1 MSVIKNWPWFAALAL
16 LLAFLY
22 AVMPIL
28 TPFLVSLLIAYMGD
42 PLVDKLE
49 ERGLSRTL
57 GVIVVFAVIVLILAG
72 VLAFLVPLIS
82 KQLVKLYGMLPQMVD
97 WVQHTAVPWLHTKLG
112 VPSDIL
118 DGDKLKQAFSEH
130 LDKTSGAA
138 GFLLAK
144 VTASGMALFGFVANF
159 VLIPVVS
166 FYLLRDWDILVD
178 KVRGLLPR
186 RGEGSVVKMAKECH
200 EVLGAFIRGQLLV
213 MLALGGIYATG
224 LMLLGLD
231 LGLLVGLL
239 AGLAS
244 IVPYMGF
251 AVGITAALLAG
262 VFQFGFEL
270 YPLLGIVGV
279 FALGQAL
286 EGMVLTPLLVGDRIG
301 LHPVAVIFAI
311 MAGGQLFGFT
321 GVLLALP
328 AAAVIMVLLRH
339 VHEMYKDSDLY
350 TEQSAADEYDEPAQG
365 LSVTAEGEYCLIKQ
379 ETQDS
384 TQVVNAAECS

>member
-186 RGEGSVVKMAKECH
+186 RGEGAVVKMAKECH

-350 TEQSAADEYDEPAQG
+350 TEQSATDEYDEPAQG

-384 TQVVNAAECS
+384 TQVVNAAE

>member
-1 MSVIKNWPWFAALAL
+1 MSVIKNWPWFVALAL

-22 AVMPIL
+22 AVIPIL

-97 WVQHTAVPWLHTKLG
+97 WVQHTAVPWLHSKLG

-186 RGEGSVVKMAKECH
+186 RGEGAVVKMAKECH

-350 TEQSAADEYDEPAQG
+350 TEQSATDEYDELAQG

-384 TQVVNAAECS
+384 TQVVNAAE

>member
-1 MSVIKNWPWFAALAL
+1 MSVIKNWPWFVALAL
-16 LLAFLY
+16 VLAFLY

-186 RGEGSVVKMAKECH
+186 RGEGAVVKMAKECH

-384 TQVVNAAECS
+384 TQVVNAAE

>member
-1 MSVIKNWPWFAALAL
+1 MSVIKNWPWFAVLAL

-186 RGEGSVVKMAKECH
+186 RGEGAVVKMAKECH

-384 TQVVNAAECS
+384 TQVVNAAE

>member
-1 MSVIKNWPWFAALAL
+1 MSVIKNWPWFAVLAL

-186 RGEGSVVKMAKECH
+186 RGEGAVVKMAKECH

-384 TQVVNAAECS
+384 TQVVKTAE

>member
-1 MSVIKNWPWFAALAL
+1 MSVIKNWPWFAVLAL

-186 RGEGSVVKMAKECH
+186 RGEGAVVKMAKECH

-350 TEQSAADEYDEPAQG
+350 TEQSATDEYDELAQG

-384 TQVVNAAECS
+384 TQVVKTAE

>member
-186 RGEGSVVKMAKECH
+186 RGEGAVVKMAKECH

-350 TEQSAADEYDEPAQG
+350 TEQSAVDEYDEPAQG

-384 TQVVNAAECS
+384 TQVVKTAE

>member
-186 RGEGSVVKMAKECH
+186 RGEGAVVKMAKECH

-350 TEQSAADEYDEPAQG
+350 TEQSAAGEYDEPAQG

-384 TQVVNAAECS
+384 TQVVNAAE

>member
-57 GVIVVFAVIVLILAG
+57 GVIVVFVVIVLILAG

-186 RGEGSVVKMAKECH
+186 RGEGAVVKMAKECH

-384 TQVVNAAECS
+384 TQVVNAAE

>member
-186 RGEGSVVKMAKECH
+186 RGEGAVVKMAKECH

-350 TEQSAADEYDEPAQG
+350 TEQSATDEYDEPAQG

-384 TQVVNAAECS
+384 TQVVKTAE

>member
-1 MSVIKNWPWFAALAL
+1 MSVIKNWPWFAVLAL

-186 RGEGSVVKMAKECH
+186 RGEGAVVKMAKECH

-350 TEQSAADEYDEPAQG
+350 TEQSATDEYDEPAQG

-384 TQVVNAAECS
+384 TQVVKTAE

>member
-186 RGEGSVVKMAKECH
+186 RGEGAVVKMAKECH

-251 AVGITAALLAG
+251 AVGITAALLVG

-350 TEQSAADEYDEPAQG
+350 TEQSATDEYDELAQG

-384 TQVVNAAECS
+384 TQVVNAAE

>member
-186 RGEGSVVKMAKECH
+186 RGEGAVVKMAKECH

-350 TEQSAADEYDEPAQG
+350 TEQSATDEYDELAQG

-384 TQVVNAAECS
+384 TQVVNAAE

>member
-97 WVQHTAVPWLHTKLG
+97 WVQHTAVPWLHSKLG

-186 RGEGSVVKMAKECH
+186 RGEGAVVKMAKECH

-384 TQVVNAAECS
+384 TQVVNAAE

>member
-1 MSVIKNWPWFAALAL
+1 
-16 LLAFLY
+16 
-22 AVMPIL
+22 MPVL

-49 ERGLSRTL
+49 KYGLSRTL
-57 GVIVVFAVIVLILAG
+57 GVIVVFAVFVLILAG
-72 VLAFLVPLIS
+72 ISAFLVPLIS
-82 KQLVKLYGMLPQMVD
+82 RQVVKLYGMLPQMLD
-97 WVQHTAVPWLHTKLG
+97 WTQQVALPWLHTKLG
-112 VPSDIL
+112 VPDDIL
-118 DGDKLKQAFSEH
+118 DGDKIKGALSGQ

-138 GFLLAK
+138 GFILGK
-144 VTASGMALFGFVANF
+144 VTASGMALFGFIANI

-166 FYLLRDWDILVD
+166 FYLLRDWDLLVE
-178 KVRGLLPR
+178 KVRSLLPR
-186 RGEGSVVKMAKECH
+186 SGEGSVVKMARECH

-213 MLALGGIYATG
+213 MLALGGIYAAG

-231 LGLLVGLL
+231 LGILVGLL

-251 AVGITAALLAG
+251 AVGIVAALLAG
-262 VFQFGFEL
+262 MFQFGFEL

-279 FALGQAL
+279 FAIGQAL

-321 GVLLALP
+321 GILLALP

-339 VHEMYKDSDLY
+339 VHEVYKDSDLY
-350 TEQSAADEYDEPAQG
+350 TEQSSVSEYDDASATVLEEAD
-365 LSVTAEGEYCLIKQ
+365 GEYCLIEAPAKTKQ
-379 ETQDS
+379 TVA
-384 TQVVNAAECS
+384 TNADQGV

>member
-97 WVQHTAVPWLHTKLG
+97 WVQHTAVLWLHTKLG

-186 RGEGSVVKMAKECH
+186 RGEGAVVKMAKECH

-384 TQVVNAAECS
+384 TQVVNAAE

>member
-1 MSVIKNWPWFAALAL
+1 MSVIKNWPWFAVLAL

-186 RGEGSVVKMAKECH
+186 RGEGAVVKMAKECH

-239 AGLAS
+239 AGLAR

-350 TEQSAADEYDEPAQG
+350 TEQSATDEYDEPAQG

-384 TQVVNAAECS
+384 TQVVKTAE

>member
-186 RGEGSVVKMAKECH
+186 RGEGAVVKMAKECH

-384 TQVVNAAECS
+384 TQVVNAAE

>member
-144 VTASGMALFGFVANF
+144 VTASGMALFGFV
-159 VLIPVVS
+159 P
-166 FYLLRDWDILVD
+166 
-178 KVRGLLPR
+178 
-186 RGEGSVVKMAKECH
+186 
-200 EVLGAFIRGQLLV
+200 
-213 MLALGGIYATG
+213 
-224 LMLLGLD
+224 
-231 LGLLVGLL
+231 
-239 AGLAS
+239 
-244 IVPYMGF
+244 
-251 AVGITAALLAG
+251 
-262 VFQFGFEL
+262 
-270 YPLLGIVGV
+270 
-279 FALGQAL
+279 
-286 EGMVLTPLLVGDRIG
+286 
-301 LHPVAVIFAI
+301 
-311 MAGGQLFGFT
+311 
-321 GVLLALP
+321 
-328 AAAVIMVLLRH
+328 
-339 VHEMYKDSDLY
+339 
-350 TEQSAADEYDEPAQG
+350 
-365 LSVTAEGEYCLIKQ
+365 
-379 ETQDS
+379 
-384 TQVVNAAECS
+384 

>member
-22 AVMPIL
+22 AVMPVL

-186 RGEGSVVKMAKECH
+186 RGEGAVVKMAKECH

-350 TEQSAADEYDEPAQG
+350 TEQSSADEYDEPAQG

-384 TQVVNAAECS
+384 TQVVNAAE